1 MKISLFLIFCIT
13 FIFYILGDFSF
24 KVGQLAIPLY
34 FIVGT
39 AMLIVLILKNYKN
52 FLYNI
57 NLLVKT
63 KPGIYL
69 ALFSLWAI
77 ITIIVSIPQGTFMLG
92 SFFTNFLGNFFCSF
106 LFPTLIMCLL
116 ICKINDI
123 YKIKKFIF
131 IIYMIVFIIGI
142 IELIGLL
149 LNIQIVK
156 DILSILVNRGA
167 LANNLV
173 KDFLY
178 ANDKLRIESIFREPG
193 EYAGFLVVSSP
204 IIFYLGSLKEK
215 LFHNIFVDTIL
226 KQTLKILWFVS
237 LLMTQSPINIVFIF
251 LVGLCWLII
260 NRKKVIDFI
269 IHSSK
274 HIASAI
280 GIMAVSIFAISA
292 LIVIGSSGNSFLSRI
307 GATFGSIKSIDAIV
321 EDEAS
326 LATRICTHEA
336 QILIGLD
343 YPVFGLGYGNMNSAW
358 PQYVLNLPHMVT
370 PEVQGYANS
379 GRQMGGSSF
388 LWKVFAETG
397 IPGVILLYLF
407 WFSLW
412 KYGNKLS
419 KRSSEGDFI
428 NALNFSL
435 LVYVCFSWYLM
446 LAPVFMAYYGILLGF
461 IYKYK
466 KLRYLLPTKED

>member
-1 MKISLFLIFCIT
+1 
-13 FIFYILGDFSF
+13 
-24 KVGQLAIPLY
+24 
-34 FIVGT
+34 
-39 AMLIVLILKNYKN
+39 
-52 FLYNI
+52 
-57 NLLVKT
+57 
-63 KPGIYL
+63 
-69 ALFSLWAI
+69 
-77 ITIIVSIPQGTFMLG
+77 
-92 SFFTNFLGNFFCSF
+92 
-106 LFPTLIMCLL
+106 
-116 ICKINDI
+116 
-123 YKIKKFIF
+123 
-131 IIYMIVFIIGI
+131 
-142 IELIGLL
+142 
-149 LNIQIVK
+149 
-156 DILSILVNRGA
+156 
-167 LANNLV
+167 
-173 KDFLY
+173 
-178 ANDKLRIESIFREPG
+178 
-193 EYAGFLVVSSP
+193 
-204 IIFYLGSLKEK
+204 
-215 LFHNIFVDTIL
+215 
-226 KQTLKILWFVS
+226 
-237 LLMTQSPINIVFIF
+237 MTQSPINIVFIF